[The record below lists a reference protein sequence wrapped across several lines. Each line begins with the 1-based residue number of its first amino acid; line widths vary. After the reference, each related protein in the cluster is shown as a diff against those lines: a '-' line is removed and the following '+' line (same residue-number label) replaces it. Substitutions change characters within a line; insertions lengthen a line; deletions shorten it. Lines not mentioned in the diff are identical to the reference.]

1 MRVVRHLTHLRP
13 TARPRVVAAGRFD
26 GVHLG
31 HQAVLTEVVARAA
44 ALAGEPLIVLEP
56 PLWTNVRLLSLR
68 QLFCL
73 LDDVGIETILLARKD
88 EMQPPLRRI
97 DATVIVTA
105 DADTNSALAGTVATV
120 APVLHAG
127 ARIDA
132 ERIGDALAR
141 GDLEDARAMLGRDP
155 GVVGRVVHGFHR
167 GAPLG
172 IPTANLRVRGLRLP
186 ADGVYA
192 VQARVGD
199 QSLRGV
205 ANIGF
210 NPTFGNQSRSVETHF
225 LDFSGDLYGRR
236 LELSFLSRLR
246 GEQKFP
252 DVTAL
257 LAQIRSDIET
267 ARRYFVEHGG

>member
-44 ALAGEPLIVLEP
+44 ALAGESLLVLERP
-56 PLWTNVRLLSLR
+56 PKTDARLLSPR
-68 QLFCL
+68 QLFGL
-73 LDDVGIETILLARKD
+73 LDDIGIETILLARKD
-88 EMQPPLRRI
+88 DMAPALQRI
-97 DATVIVTA
+97 DATVIVMA
-105 DADTNSALAGTVATV
+105 DADTSTARAETVANI

-132 ERIGDALAR
+132 ERIAAALAR
-141 GDLEDARAMLGRDP
+141 GDLKDARAMLGRDP

-210 NPTFGNQSRSVETHF
+210 NPTFGNQSRSVETHI
-225 LDFSGDLYGRR
+225 LDFTGDLYGQR

-246 GEQKFP
+246 GERKFP

-267 ARRYFVEHGG
+267 ARRYFAEHRG